1 MRYRR
6 NDHDVTNSV
15 KTTDPDLVSK
25 EVCRIYED
33 LYQRPGA
40 QALARPFDDFAKL
53 YRGENPDYH
62 PCDTTYHD
70 VQHVLDVT
78 LAMARLLDGYERGE
92 RAEALG
98 ERLFRFGVVLALFHD
113 CGYIRHRKDTRHRRG
128 AEYTLWHVS
137 RGAQFLQS
145 YMPRIGMADLALAAA
160 RTVHFTG
167 YEIAVQRIR
176 VPSPIFRAIGNLL
189 GTADILAQMADRCYL
204 EKCHERLFPEFLLG
218 GIARR
223 ITPDGKE
230 QVVFASAADLI
241 SKTPDFY
248 TGAAKRLDTDLAGA
262 HRYVRNH
269 FGGDNLYFD
278 ELGKNIAY
286 SRLVA
291 TEGDMSRLRRQMPS
305 TIADPESAASPP
317 RLDKTRVRLPT
328 RQ

>member
-6 NDHDVTNSV
+6 NDYDVTDSV
-15 KTTDPDLVSK
+15 KTTDPGPVGR

-33 LYQRPGA
+33 LYQQPA
-40 QALARPFDDFAKL
+40 TAALAQPFDDFAKL

-78 LAMARLLDGYERGE
+78 LAMVRLLDGYERDG
-92 RAEALG
+92 RPDPLG

-137 RGAQFLQS
+137 RGARFLQG
-145 YMPRIGMADLALAAA
+145 YLAGTGMADLAPAAA

-167 YEIAVQRIR
+167 YEIPVERIR
-176 VPSPIFRAIGNLL
+176 VPSPIFRVIGNLL
-189 GTADILAQMADRCYL
+189 GTADIMAQMADRCYL
-204 EKCHERLFPEFLLG
+204 EKCYERLFPEFLLG

-223 ITPDGKE
+223 VGKDGKE
-230 QVVFASAADLI
+230 EVVFASAADLI
-241 SKTPDFY
+241 SKTPNFY
-248 TGAAKRLDTDLAGA
+248 ASASKRLDMDLAGA
-262 HRYVRNH
+262 HCYVRNH

-286 SRLVA
+286 ARVVA
-291 TEGDMSRLRRQMPS
+291 TEGDMTRLRRQMPS
-305 TIADPESAASPP
+305 TVAGPESAATPLQP
-317 RLDKTRVRLPT
+317 D
-328 RQ
+328 